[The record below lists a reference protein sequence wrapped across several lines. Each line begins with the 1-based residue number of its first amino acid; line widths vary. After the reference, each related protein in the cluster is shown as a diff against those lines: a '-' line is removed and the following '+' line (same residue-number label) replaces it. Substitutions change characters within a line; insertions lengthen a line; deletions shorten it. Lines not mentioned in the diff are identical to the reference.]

1 MTGGIGP
8 QRSARTRRRPR
19 ADSGHAGGQVDNR
32 RTDAEDA
39 DTRDGAPDDMAREAA
54 EEIAGFED
62 RLTGIESDL
71 KLLKWMLGFNLALSM
86 AVAALLLRALAP

>member
-1 MTGGIGP
+1 MALMLSKIYD
-8 QRSARTRRRPR
+8 ALR
-19 ADSGHAGGQVDNR
+19 AA
-32 RTDAEDA
+32 
-39 DTRDGAPDDMAREAA
+39 GAPDDMAREAA

>member
-1 MTGGIGP
+1 MALMLSKTYD
-8 QRSARTRRRPR
+8 AFR
-19 ADSGHAGGQVDNR
+19 AA
-32 RTDAEDA
+32 
-39 DTRDGAPDDMAREAA
+39 GAPDDKAREAA

-86 AVAALLLRALAP
+86 AIAALLLRALAT

>member
-1 MTGGIGP
+1 MALMLSKTYD
-8 QRSARTRRRPR
+8 ALR
-19 ADSGHAGGQVDNR
+19 AA
-32 RTDAEDA
+32 
-39 DTRDGAPDDMAREAA
+39 GAPDDKAREAA

-86 AVAALLLRALAP
+86 AIAALLLRALAT